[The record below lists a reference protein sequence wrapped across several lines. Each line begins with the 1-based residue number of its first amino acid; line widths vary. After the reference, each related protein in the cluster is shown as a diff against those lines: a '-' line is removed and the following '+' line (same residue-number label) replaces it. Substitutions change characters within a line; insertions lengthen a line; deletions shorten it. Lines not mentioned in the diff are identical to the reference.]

1 MDLERTLSSLM
12 NEETSWI
19 EEERWLKELMEV
31 LCLEEL
37 AMVCHELMLLL
48 FLEEEMAM
56 VCLVELILLLCFEE
70 KMALVC
76 LELVLLLLLEKLL
89 PMVWLESWVKLVT
102 WLLMETKGLPISCL
116 PR

>member
-48 FLEEEMAM
+48 FLEEKLAM
-56 VCLVELILLLCFEE
+56 FCLCELMVLLFLEE
-70 KMALVC
+70 KLATL
-76 LELVLLLLLEKLL
+76 
-89 PMVWLESWVKLVT
+89 
-102 WLLMETKGLPISCL
+102 
-116 PR
+116 